1 MSEQEVYLH
10 ARAEVMLSGKN
21 GIRKTD
27 PVFCTIHMHMKDD
40 ESVTP
45 YDLRELIDAL
55 VAQVNEELGIPQP
68 KPDPE
73 SPPQAIYLQWHNPL
87 GVDGSVTWCA
97 DKINNDDVMYWRAP
111 NDG

>member
-10 ARAEVMLSGKN
+10 ARANIAFSGKN
-21 GIRKTD
+21 GVGTTD
-27 PVFCTIHMHMKDD
+27 PVNCTIHMNMGDG
-40 ESVTP
+40 EPVTP
-45 YDLRELIDAL
+45 YDFHEFIDAL

-73 SPPQAIYLQWHNPL
+73 APPQAIYLQWYNPL